1 MTRLVIADDHPIVRE
16 GLRRVV
22 EDAPGGGIT
31 VAGEASDGD
40 ELLARATTWNPDV
53 VLLDITMPGPGFV
66 ETIQQ
71 LKAILPR
78 VRILVLSVQPED
90 QFAVRALKAG
100 ASGYVSKNLSPEQLV
115 TAIHEVIRG
124 GRYISPTLAQKLA
137 AVVADGA
144 DRPPHE
150 GLSAREYQVLCLIG
164 AGKSVK
170 EIAAVMELSV
180 KTVSTYRTRIRE
192 KTTLKSNAEIIRYT
206 VEHGLVH

>member
-1 MTRLVIADDHPIVRE
+1 MTRLLIADDHPIVRA

-40 ELLARATTWNPDV
+40 ELLAQMGAVNPDV

-66 ETIQQ
+66 ETIQR
-71 LKAILPR
+71 LKALHPR
-78 VRILVLSVQPED
+78 VHILVLSVQPED

-115 TAIHEVIRG
+115 TAIHEVTRG
-124 GRYISPTLAQKLA
+124 GRYVSPALAQRLA

-180 KTVSTYRTRIRE
+180 KTVSTYRARILE

>member
-1 MTRLVIADDHPIVRE
+1 MTRLLIADDHPIVRE

-31 VAGEASDGD
+31 VVGEASDGD
-40 ELLARATTWNPDV
+40 ELLTLATSVDPDV

-66 ETIQQ
+66 ETIQR
-71 LKAILPR
+71 LKTIHPR

-100 ASGYVSKNLSPEQLV
+100 AAGYVSKNLSPEHLV

-124 GRYISPTLAQKLA
+124 GRYVSPSLAQRLA
-137 AVVADGA
+137 AAVADGA

-170 EIAAVMELSV
+170 EIAAAMDLSV
-180 KTVSTYRTRIRE
+180 KTVSTYRTRILE

>member
-22 EDAPGGGIT
+22 EDAPGGAIS
-31 VAGEASDGD
+31 VVGEASDGD
-40 ELLARATTWNPDV
+40 QLLAQASGWNPDV
-53 VLLDITMPGPGFV
+53 VLLDITMPGPGFT
-66 ETIQQ
+66 ETIHR

-124 GRYISPTLAQKLA
+124 GRYVSPTLAQKLA

-150 GLSAREYQVLCLIG
+150 GLSAREYQVFCLIG

-180 KTVSTYRTRIRE
+180 KTVSTYRTRILE

>member
-1 MTRLVIADDHPIVRE
+1 MTRLLIADDHPIVRE

-31 VAGEASDGD
+31 VVGEASDGD
-40 ELLARATTWNPDV
+40 ELLAQASSVEPDV

-66 ETIQQ
+66 ETIQR
-71 LKAILPR
+71 LKAIHPR

-100 ASGYVSKNLSPEQLV
+100 AAGYVSKNLSPEHLV

-124 GRYISPTLAQKLA
+124 GRYVSPSLAQRLA
-137 AVVADGA
+137 AAVADGA

-170 EIAAVMELSV
+170 EIAAAMDLSV
-180 KTVSTYRTRIRE
+180 KTVSTYRTRILE

>member
-1 MTRLVIADDHPIVRE
+1 MTRLLIADDHPIVRE

-31 VAGEASDGD
+31 VVGEASDGD
-40 ELLARATTWNPDV
+40 ELLAQATSVDPDV

-66 ETIQQ
+66 ETIQR
-71 LKAILPR
+71 LKAIHPR

-100 ASGYVSKNLSPEQLV
+100 AAGYVSKNLSPEHLV
-115 TAIHEVIRG
+115 TAIHEVMRG
-124 GRYISPTLAQKLA
+124 GRYVSPSLAQRLA
-137 AVVADGA
+137 AAVADGA

-170 EIAAVMELSV
+170 EIAAAMDLSV
-180 KTVSTYRTRIRE
+180 KTVSTYRTRILE

>member
-66 ETIQQ
+66 ETIQR

-115 TAIHEVIRG
+115 TAIHQVIRG
-124 GRYISPTLAQKLA
+124 GRYVSPTLAQKLA

-180 KTVSTYRTRIRE
+180 KTVSTYRTRILE

>member
-1 MTRLVIADDHPIVRE
+1 MTRLLIADDHPIVRE

-22 EDAPGGGIT
+22 EDAPGGTIT
-31 VAGEASDGD
+31 VAGEASDGN
-40 ELLARATTWNPDV
+40 EVLAKAESLKPDV

-66 ETIQQ
+66 ETIQR
-71 LKAILPR
+71 LKALRPQI
-78 VRILVLSVQPED
+78 RILVLSVQPED

-100 ASGYVSKNLSPEQLV
+100 ASGYVSKNLSPEHLV
-115 TAIHEVIRG
+115 TAIHEVTRG
-124 GRYISPTLAQKLA
+124 GRYISPTLAQRLA
-137 AVVADGA
+137 AAVADGA

-150 GLSAREYQVLCLIG
+150 GLSAREYQVLCLLG

-180 KTVSTYRTRIRE
+180 KTVSTYRARILE

-206 VEHGLVH
+206 LEHGLVH

>member
-1 MTRLVIADDHPIVRE
+1 MTRLLIADDHPIVRE

-31 VAGEASDGD
+31 VVGEASDGD
-40 ELLARATTWNPDV
+40 ELLAQATSVDPDV
-53 VLLDITMPGPGFV
+53 VLLDIMMPGPGFV
-66 ETIQQ
+66 ETIQR
-71 LKAILPR
+71 LKAIHPR

-100 ASGYVSKNLSPEQLV
+100 AAGYVSKNLSPEHLV

-124 GRYISPTLAQKLA
+124 GRYVSPSLAQRLA
-137 AVVADGA
+137 AAVADGA

-170 EIAAVMELSV
+170 EIAAAMDLSV
-180 KTVSTYRTRIRE
+180 KTVSTYRTRILE

>member
-1 MTRLVIADDHPIVRE
+1 VISLLIADDHPIVRE

-22 EDAPGGGIT
+22 EDAPGGTIT
-31 VAGEASDGD
+31 VAGEASDGN
-40 ELLARATTWNPDV
+40 EVLAKAESLKPDV

-66 ETIQQ
+66 ETIQR
-71 LKAILPR
+71 LKALRPPVR
-78 VRILVLSVQPED
+78 VLVLSVQPED

-115 TAIHEVIRG
+115 TAIQEVTRG
-124 GRYISPTLAQKLA
+124 GRYISPTLAQRLA
-137 AVVADGA
+137 AAVADGA

-150 GLSAREYQVLCLIG
+150 GLSAREYQVLCLLG

-180 KTVSTYRTRIRE
+180 KTVSTYRARILE

-206 VEHGLVH
+206 LEHGLVH

>member
-1 MTRLVIADDHPIVRE
+1 MTRLLIADDHPIVRE

-31 VAGEASDGD
+31 VVGEASDGD
-40 ELLARATTWNPDV
+40 ELLAQASSVDPDV

-66 ETIQQ
+66 ETIQR
-71 LKAILPR
+71 LKAIHPR

-100 ASGYVSKNLSPEQLV
+100 AAGYVSKNLSPEHLV

-124 GRYISPTLAQKLA
+124 GRYVSPSLAQRLA
-137 AVVADGA
+137 AAVADGA

-170 EIAAVMELSV
+170 EIAAAMDLSV
-180 KTVSTYRTRIRE
+180 KTVSTYRTRILE

>member
-1 MTRLVIADDHPIVRE
+1 MTRLLIADDHPIVRE

-22 EDAPGGGIT
+22 EDTPGGGIT
-31 VAGEASDGD
+31 VVGEASDGD
-40 ELLARATTWNPDV
+40 ELLAQARVVDPDV

-66 ETIQQ
+66 ETIQR
-71 LKAILPR
+71 LKALHPR

-90 QFAVRALKAG
+90 QFAIRALKAG
-100 ASGYVSKNLSPEQLV
+100 ASGYVSKNLSPEHLV
-115 TAIHEVIRG
+115 TAIQEVIRG
-124 GRYISPTLAQKLA
+124 GRYVSPALAQRLA

-170 EIAAVMELSV
+170 ETAAVMELSV
-180 KTVSTYRTRIRE
+180 KTVSTYRARVLE

>member
-1 MTRLVIADDHPIVRE
+1 MTRMLIADDHPIVRE

-31 VAGEASDGD
+31 VVGEASDGE
-40 ELLARATTWNPDV
+40 ELLAQAGAVDPDV
-53 VLLDITMPGPGFV
+53 ILLDITMPGPGFV
-66 ETIQQ
+66 DTIQR
-71 LKAILPR
+71 LKALHPR

-90 QFAVRALKAG
+90 QFAIRALKAG
-100 ASGYVSKNLSPEQLV
+100 ASGYVSKNLSPEHLV

-124 GRYISPTLAQKLA
+124 GRYVSATLAQRLA
-137 AVVADGA
+137 AAVADGA

-180 KTVSTYRTRIRE
+180 KTVSTYRSRIME

>member
-1 MTRLVIADDHPIVRE
+1 MTRLLIADDHPIVRE

-22 EDAPGGGIT
+22 EDAPGSGIT
-31 VAGEASDGD
+31 VVGEASDGD
-40 ELLARATTWNPDV
+40 DLLAQATSVDPDV

-66 ETIQQ
+66 ETIQR
-71 LKAILPR
+71 LKALHPR

-100 ASGYVSKNLSPEQLV
+100 AAGYVSKNLSPEHLV

-124 GRYISPTLAQKLA
+124 GRYVSPSLAQRLA
-137 AVVADGA
+137 AAVADGA

-170 EIAAVMELSV
+170 EIAAAMELSV
-180 KTVSTYRTRIRE
+180 KTVSTYRTRILE

>member
-31 VAGEASDGD
+31 VTGEASDGD

-66 ETIQQ
+66 ETIQR

-180 KTVSTYRTRIRE
+180 KTVSTYRTRILE

>member
-22 EDAPGGGIT
+22 EDAPGGTII
-31 VAGEASDGD
+31 VVGEATDGD
-40 ELLARATTWNPDV
+40 QLLALAGGWNPDV

-66 ETIQQ
+66 ETIQR

-124 GRYISPTLAQKLA
+124 GRYVSPTLAQKLA

-180 KTVSTYRTRIRE
+180 KTVSTYRTRIIE

>member
-1 MTRLVIADDHPIVRE
+1 MTRLLIADDHPIVRE

-31 VAGEASDGD
+31 VVGEASDGD
-40 ELLARATTWNPDV
+40 ELLAQASSVDPDV

-66 ETIQQ
+66 ETIQR
-71 LKAILPR
+71 LKAIHPR

-100 ASGYVSKNLSPEQLV
+100 AAGYVSKNLSPEHLV

-124 GRYISPTLAQKLA
+124 GRYVSPSLAQRLA
-137 AVVADGA
+137 AAVADGA

-150 GLSAREYQVLCLIG
+150 ELSAREYQVLCLIG

-170 EIAAVMELSV
+170 EIAAAMDLSV
-180 KTVSTYRTRIRE
+180 KTVSTYRTRILE